1 MQMDQPS
8 LGMPSRD
15 FYLDASGSKFKDA
28 YLRYMVDAAV
38 LMGADPDTALHD
50 MTQVLEFETKVAN
63 VSNSVDVSANM
74 LVLTYT
80 VCVIILCD
88 VIKSRLLSNPRI

>member
-1 MQMDQPS
+1 MCTQMDQPS

-15 FYLDASGSKFKDA
+15 FYLDASGSRFKDA

-50 MTQVLEFETKVAN
+50 MTQVLEFETRVAN
-63 VSNSVDVSANM
+63 VSNDVDFAERTETCGVCNR
-74 LVLTYT
+74 LV
-80 VCVIILCD
+80 
-88 VIKSRLLSNPRI
+88 